1 MKRGT
6 DLAKTL
12 ATALLNIMHNPA
24 IFTKGHAELD
34 RGMGTHH
41 LLSMSD
47 NSQLWY
53 IDYIAEETV
62 LAAAATNCDHAQ

>member
-1 MKRGT
+1 
-6 DLAKTL
+6 
-12 ATALLNIMHNPA
+12 MHNPA